1 MVSCSAVVTGTTA
14 AASVTGD
21 QPVCRPVALEW
32 WLPHG
37 IQIARIKPGHPE
49 QNGRP
54 DE

>member
-1 MVSCSAVVTGTTA
+1 MVSFSAVVTGTTL
-14 AASVTGD
+14 AASVTGA

-32 WLPHG
+32 WLPLG

-49 QNGRP
+49 QNARH